1 MFACLL
7 FYEFRV
13 LNKNA
18 KLKGENIN
26 TIPTLIGIVCYA
38 GIVQFEF
45 TKIKGA
51 RIILHVKWPTLRAA
65 KSPYTKGF
73 YSILQ
78 HKMNSKI

>member
-51 RIILHVKWPTLRAA
+51 RIILHVK
-65 KSPYTKGF
+65 
-73 YSILQ
+73 
-78 HKMNSKI
+78 